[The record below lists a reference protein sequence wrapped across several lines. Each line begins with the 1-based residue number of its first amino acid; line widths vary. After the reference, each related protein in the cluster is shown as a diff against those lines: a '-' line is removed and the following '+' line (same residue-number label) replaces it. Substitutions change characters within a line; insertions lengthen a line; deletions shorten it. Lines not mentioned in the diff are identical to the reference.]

1 MPLDP
6 KLKDSV
12 AYLQDHAH
20 GMRAVLDL
28 ADAIGDISVLETAAN
43 EAEGRRKAA
52 LNDLDTE
59 IHKRNATIDDLQ
71 QAVALNTAAAE
82 SILSDAKEQAAGII
96 DKARADALKEVNR
109 VKAAADA
116 DLAGV
121 NKQLDD
127 AKAALGD
134 ARRDLATVSA
144 ERDQAIIDRD
154 AAQADEAKA
163 RAFIAS
169 LKGA

>member
-1 MPLDP
+1 MALDP

-12 AYLQDHAH
+12 AFLRDHAH

-28 ADAIGDISVLETAAN
+28 ADAIGDISVLENAAS
-43 EAEGRRKAA
+43 EAERRRAAA
-52 LNDLDTE
+52 LDDLDTE
-59 IHKRNATIDDLQ
+59 IHKRNATL
-71 QAVALNTAAAE
+71 ANLEAT
-82 SILSDAKEQAAGII
+82 ILSTKATAEGLIDDAKEQAAGII
-96 DKARADALKEVNR
+96 DAARADALKEANR

-121 NKQLDD
+121 TKQLDE

-134 ARRDLATVSA
+134 VRRELAAVSA
-144 ERDQAIIDRD
+144 ERDQAVVDRD
-154 AAQADEAKA
+154 AAKADEAKA